1 MSSGLDVF
9 NLTDDEAMKLLV
21 CESHVGTKTLNYQME
36 TYVWKRRADG
46 VHLINIRKLWE
57 KLLFAARAIA
67 AIENPA
73 DVVVVSAVGVAQR
86 AILKFA
92 SHTGAT
98 PIVGRF
104 TPGSLTNQIQ
114 KNFKEP
120 RLLVVSDPRVDH
132 QALTEASY
140 VNVPVIGFCNTDSHL
155 KFIDIAIPCNLKNK
169 YSIGLVWW
177 LLAREVLLLRGKINR
192 QTGFVVDGKV
202 VMPDLYFHR
211 DPQETEKEEQ
221 IEPDHKEAWPQAI
234 EQPDYVAP
242 TEPVKLDFSVPH
254 ISDWAAASEW
264 PAQEEET
271 QLAPPSAPIGQPQP
285 QQQQT
290 QQGGTTDWNS
300 GAGGW

>member
-1 MSSGLDVF
+1 
-9 NLTDDEAMKLLV
+9 MKLLV
-21 CESHVGTKTLNYQME
+21 CESHVGTKTLDYQME
-36 TYVWKRRADG
+36 NYIWKRRADG
-46 VHLINIRKLWE
+46 VHIINIRKLWE

-73 DVVVVSAVGVAQR
+73 DVVVVSALGVAQR

-120 RLLVVSDPRVDH
+120 RLLVVSDPRIDH

-140 VNVPVIGFCNTDSHL
+140 VNVPVIAFCNTDSPL

-177 LLAREVLLLRGKINR
+177 LLAREVMLLRGKISR

-211 DPQETEKEEQ
+211 DPQEAEKEEPA
-221 IEPDHKEAWPQAI
+221 ESEHKETWPQAI
-234 EQPDYVAP
+234 EQTDYVAP

-271 QLAPPSAPIGQPQP
+271 QVAPAAPIGQQQPQ

-290 QQGGTTDWNS
+290 QQGGDWNS

>member
-1 MSSGLDVF
+1 MSNGLDVF

-21 CESHVGTKTLNYQME
+21 CESHVGTKTLDYQME
-36 TYVWKRRADG
+36 NYVWKRRADG
-46 VHLINIRKLWE
+46 VNIINIRKLWE

-73 DVVVVSAVGVAQR
+73 DVVVVSALGVAQR

-120 RLLVVSDPRVDH
+120 RLLVVSDPRIDH

-140 VNVPVIGFCNTDSHL
+140 VNVPVIAFCNTDSPL

-177 LLAREVLLLRGKINR
+177 LLAREVLLLRGKISR
-192 QTGFVVDGKV
+192 QTGFVVDGKY

-211 DPQETEKEEQ
+211 DPQEAEKEEPV
-221 IEPDHKEAWPQAI
+221 ESEHKETWPQAI
-234 EQPDYVAP
+234 EQTDYVAP
-242 TEPVKLDFSVPH
+242 TEPVKLDFNVPL

-264 PAQEEET
+264 PQEEEA
-271 QLAPPSAPIGQPQP
+271 QVAPTAPIGQPQP

-290 QQGGTTDWNS
+290 QQGGDWNS
-300 GAGGW
+300 GTSGW